1 MTLLDKNGK
10 PYRAFNEPNPILKEQ
25 ESLEKD
31 ELVFHNFKWHPKIEK
46 KTKRVN
52 TAKEVEQIKQ
62 EIVQET
68 SVEVDDFL
76 TLLKQ
81 EAVAL
86 KNSPPPKKQSP
97 IDNELTILVHCHPA
111 IVREK
116 KDDLYGEIKKTIQYG
131 KKFIFE
137 ALPVDNTDLE
147 IYLFTLDSTLT
158 PGSVIYPSKY
168 KNSNDKLE
176 NYRWWRISSTKSFK
190 NGFLVYGEITD
201 YQADFSD

>member
-31 ELVFHNFKWHPKIEK
+31 ELVFHNFKWNSKIEK
-46 KTKRVN
+46 KIKN
-52 TAKEVEQIKQ
+52 SNPPKEVEQKKIPQ
-62 EIVQET
+62 ESE
-68 SVEVDDFL
+68 EVNDFL

-86 KNSPPPKKQSP
+86 KNSLPPKKETST
-97 IDNELTILVHCHPA
+97 DNELTILVHCHPA
-111 IVREK
+111 IIREK
-116 KDDLYGEIKKTIQYG
+116 KDDLYGETKKTIQYG

-137 ALPVDNTDLE
+137 ALFVDNTDLE
-147 IYLFTLDSTLT
+147 ICLFTLDSQLT

-168 KNSNDKLE
+168 KNKSDKLE
-176 NYRWWRISSTKSFK
+176 NYRWWRISNTKSFK
-190 NGFLVYGEITD
+190 NGFLIYGEITD